1 MAFVEPPAGRAK
13 IQSDG
18 LALRVSIP
26 PHRSL
31 FAVLFLG
38 AWMVGWYFGETS
50 ALREFMKPGRSPQ
63 GTFLVAW
70 LVGWT
75 IGGIFAATTLLWS
88 LAGREVIEVQPE
100 VLVHR
105 RAILGLGWSKVYS
118 VAAIKDLRVAAPGL
132 RIDNL
137 SFSKLLD
144 RTERG
149 QGRLRVGD
157 FWGFSGGPIVFD
169 YGARTVRCGA
179 GVDEA
184 EAKAI
189 VARLAR
195 WNRRLEPAGAA

>member
-88 LAGREVIEVQPE
+88 LAGGGGIEGKTSVVGYP
-100 VLVHR
+100 R
-105 RAILGLGWSKVYS
+105 RGLGM
-118 VAAIKDLRVAAPGL
+118 
-132 RIDNL
+132 
-137 SFSKLLD
+137 
-144 RTERG
+144 
-149 QGRLRVGD
+149 RVG
-157 FWGFSGGPIVFD
+157 
-169 YGARTVRCGA
+169 
-179 GVDEA
+179 
-184 EAKAI
+184 
-189 VARLAR
+189 
-195 WNRRLEPAGAA
+195 